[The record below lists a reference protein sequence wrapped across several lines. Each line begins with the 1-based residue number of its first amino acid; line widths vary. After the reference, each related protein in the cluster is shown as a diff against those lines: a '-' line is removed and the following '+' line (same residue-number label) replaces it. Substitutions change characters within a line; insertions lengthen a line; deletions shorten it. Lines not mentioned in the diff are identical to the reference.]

1 MSLTYIFYYRA
12 CKAQGVD
19 RRTLPYYG
27 YFQPYCAYFAVVW
40 MFVVGCYY
48 GYTSYMPWDVS
59 NFFSNYTMQLF
70 IPWLYPIWKIIK
82 KTKLLKPHE
91 VDLVWEK
98 PIVDAYEATFLDPP
112 VGFWREMGQLI
123 GLRTVKGGNDKR
135 RPSVQPA
142 GADIENVEK

>member
-40 MFVVGCYY
+40 MFLVACYY
-48 GYTSYMPWDVS
+48 GYTTYMPWDVS
-59 NFFSNYTMQLF
+59 TFFSNYTMQLF

-82 KTKLLKPHE
+82 KTKIVKPHE
-91 VDLVWEK
+91 ADLVWEK

-112 VGFWREMGQLI
+112 VGFWREMGQLL
-123 GLRTVKGGNDKR
+123 GLRKIKGGNDKR
-135 RPSVQPA
+135 RPSIAAPE
-142 GADIENVEK
+142 DVEHSEK